1 MIQRKTILLLTLLS
15 ATVQFGCNKTP
26 PATSAASSPTPAPAQ
41 NSAIEVEIVA
51 PQTIAGVIPATGKI
65 LVPENGVAMIGPV
78 NAGRIVR
85 LYAGQGT
92 RVRKGQKLAELES
105 ADIDQAEADY
115 LKALGDY
122 ENALRSSA
130 AEIKL
135 AQQSYDR
142 NKQLYE
148 QKITAGKNLQSAE
161 HDLEV
166 AKAAGENS
174 VNGTK
179 AALVAARR
187 KLLLLGLNDATID
200 ALAKKT
206 DLAATFSLN
215 SPIDGIV
222 VERNATVGASVGTDA
237 NLFKIIDLSRVWI
250 DADVFEK
257 DLPRV
262 RPGQEVKLTVTAFP
276 QSTFS
281 GRVIL
286 INSVVDPETRTVKV
300 RTEVA
305 NPDGRLKPDM
315 FANVQI
321 VTDVNRAAISIPQSA
336 VLNDEGKS
344 IVFVADS
351 NGYKKR
357 QVQPGI
363 QNNDRVEIVDGL
375 SAGDKVVVKGN
386 YLLLEQ
392 SKPGQ

>member
-1 MIQRKTILLLTLLS
+1 MIHRTILLLTLLS
-15 ATVQFGCNKTP
+15 ATVQVGCNRTP
-26 PATSAASSPTPAPAQ
+26 PAKSANSSPTPAPAQ
-41 NSAIEVEIVA
+41 NSAVETEIVS
-51 PQTIAGVIPATGKI
+51 PQSIAGVIPATGKI

-78 NAGRIVR
+78 NQGRIVR

-92 RVRKGQKLAELES
+92 KVRKGQKLAELES

-115 LKALGDY
+115 LKALADY

-130 AEIKL
+130 AEVKL

-200 ALAKKT
+200 SLAKKT

-237 NLFKIIDLSRVWI
+237 NLFKIINLSRVWI

-262 RPGQEVKLTVTAFP
+262 RTGQEVKLTVTAFP
-276 QSTFS
+276 GSTFS

-321 VTDVNRAAISIPQSA
+321 VTELNRAAISIPQSA
-336 VLNDEGKS
+336 VLNDEGKT
-344 IVFVADS
+344 IVFVAAG
-351 NGYKKR
+351 NGYQKR
-357 QVQPGI
+357 QVQAGI

-375 SAGDKVVVKGN
+375 TAGDKVVVKGN

-392 SKPGQ
+392 SKSGQ